1 MKDLSAAK
9 DSPPPVLE
17 DRIARQVRR
26 LSVAQEK
33 KEKDATKMRCNRKI
47 HERKALLKHRRQ
59 QRLEGLPK
67 EESPSKMASEEEDG
81 DSDEDDAGSQ
91 YDTMTFL
98 AHLLDVGSL

>member
-1 MKDLSAAK
+1 VKDLSAAK

-26 LSVAQEK
+26 LSVAQK

-59 QRLEGLPK
+59 QRLKGLPE

-81 DSDEDDAGSQ
+81 DSDEDDAGSR

-98 AHLLDVGSL
+98 AHLLDVRSL